1 MTARCKNSFRL
12 HIKGIFIE
20 NTWYEYYIEVN
31 ERTGTK
37 FYYVDGQPI
46 LERTFKENFDD
57 IQSSREDKLN
67 QILS

>member
-1 MTARCKNSFRL
+1 MEVRCKNSFRL

-20 NTWYEYYIEVN
+20 NVWYEYYIEVN

-37 FYYVDGQPI
+37 FYYVDGQPL

-57 IQSSREDKLN
+57 TQSNRDSKISH
-67 QILS
+67 ILS